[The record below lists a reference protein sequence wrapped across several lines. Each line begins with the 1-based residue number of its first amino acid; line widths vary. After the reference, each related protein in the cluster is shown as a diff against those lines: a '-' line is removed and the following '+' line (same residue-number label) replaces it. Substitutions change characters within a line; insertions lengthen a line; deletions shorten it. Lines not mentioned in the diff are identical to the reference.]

1 MDTGAVA
8 GPVEQRLHEVL
19 DELAHIGA
27 VLPGSISERTTRCQR
42 QGCHCR
48 ADPVV
53 LHGPYTTWTWRP
65 GGSPLT
71 RTLTTDQSARLRPY
85 SDAHRRLRQ
94 LVAELERLSL
104 QLIAETE
111 GIDLPAGTKVGN
123 GPTRAG

>member
-1 MDTGAVA
+1 MARPA
-8 GPVEQRLHEVL
+8 EQRLHEVL
-19 DELAHIGA
+19 DEMSHIGA

-48 ADPVV
+48 GDPVV
-53 LHGPYTTWTWRP
+53 LHGPYATWTWRP

-85 SDAHRRLRQ
+85 SEAHRRLKQ
-94 LVAELERLSL
+94 LVSELERLSL

-111 GIDLPAGTKVGN
+111 GIELAPATKVGDW
-123 GPTRAG
+123 RAKPGE

>member
-1 MDTGAVA
+1 MA
-8 GPVEQRLHEVL
+8 GPVEHRLHEVL
-19 DELAHIGA
+19 DELSHIGA

-53 LHGPYTTWTWRP
+53 LHGPYATWTWRP

-71 RTLTTDQSARLRPY
+71 RTLTTDQSARLLPY
-85 SDAHRRLRQ
+85 SEAHRRLRQ
-94 LVAELERLSL
+94 LVNELERLSV

-111 GIDLPAGTKVGN
+111 GIQLAPAAKVGSEQAKT
-123 GPTRAG
+123 GK